1 MTKIKIDTWYTNQ
14 SIGSRGYCEWVADSQ
29 SKWGFCFAVLGFKLA
44 NIHDNVQ
51 TWKNCNYWWIYEVK
65 KSVLR
70 LLRLALR
77 KIVYENKREL
87 AWWLPYLLRWKQNTH
102 WKVWLLKLVDIWFR
116 SGGDR
121 SPVNCDGNICVPFS
135 MGRKRK
141 EKQVYCSLL
150 FLHYYCTERLV
161 VLCFILCTVLFTC

>member
-77 KIVYENKREL
+77 KILLVYENKREL

-116 SGGDR
+116 SGEIDHLSTVMATYVFLSLWEG
-121 SPVNCDGNICVPFS
+121 
-135 MGRKRK
+135 K
-141 EKQVYCSLL
+141 EKRNKFTVVYCFCIIIVQNDL
-150 FLHYYCTERLV
+150 
-161 VLCFILCTVLFTC
+161 